1 MKGYIPGGRWKALRG
16 RGLAMEVVSPS
27 LPEES
32 SVFSIQGVWH
42 RASLV
47 PRPPLAAL
55 FTAEEKQKQ
64 KKPWLLE
71 KLPGEAWV

>member
-1 MKGYIPGGRWKALRG
+1 
-16 RGLAMEVVSPS
+16 MEVVSPS

-55 FTAEEKQKQ
+55 FAAMEEE